1 LDNVKENVARRT
13 TLPERIAAQLRDR
26 ILSGELSEGAQLRQ
40 EMLASTYSVSRIP
53 VREALRQ
60 LEAEGL
66 VVSVPHRGSVVSE
79 ISISNIAE
87 IFELRALIECELL
100 RLAMPKMQD
109 RHLARADEVNRVL
122 YATKDSKTP
131 DWGDLNWQFHSALY
145 VAADR
150 PTTLDILRQLHQR
163 ALRYLRLHMIVTDG
177 IVRARQDHRR
187 IVELCAERNLKD
199 GVPFLRE
206 HILDAGRELTAAI
219 ARGRS
224 AAEKST

>member
-150 PTTLDILRQLHQR
+150 PTTLDILR
-163 ALRYLRLHMIVTDG
+163 LHMIVTDG